1 MQNVRSKRDAW
12 VPCSAPQAGSICESK
27 PTHTASGQVSGSQL
41 KIVQ

>member
-1 MQNVRSKRDAW
+1 MQKVRSKRDAW
-12 VPCSAPQAGSICESK
+12 FAWVPPHAGSICESK